1 MKKAITHLKKDPIL
15 KPLLERVTVEPT
27 TPSDDLYYNLLRAIV
42 FQQLSGKAATTIH
55 NRFLNLFDDGYPHP
69 ELLIE
74 MDTKTLR
81 SAGLSGQK
89 SGYVQNIANFFIE
102 EKLINKDLSHMSD
115 DELVD
120 YLVQIKGVGKWTVQ
134 MLLMFSMERQD
145 VLPLD
150 DLVIFQSI
158 QGMYGLEGT
167 KRELKKQMTEIAEA
181 WRPYRSVACRYLWR
195 WKDTVQ

>member
-1 MKKAITHLKKDPIL
+1 MKKAIKHLKKDPIL

-69 ELLIE
+69 ELLVE
-74 MDTKTLR
+74 MDRSTLR

-89 SGYVQNIANFFIE
+89 SGYVQNIANFFIAE
-102 EKLINKDLSHMSD
+102 NLINKDLSDKSD
-115 DELVD
+115 DELVE
-120 YLVQIKGVGKWTVQ
+120 YLTQIKGVGKWTVQ

-150 DLVIFQSI
+150 DLVIFQSM
-158 QGMYGLEGT
+158 QALYGLEGT

-195 WKDTVQ
+195 WKDS

>member
-1 MKKAITHLKKDPIL
+1 MKKAIAHLKKDPIL

-27 TPSDDLYYNLLRAIV
+27 TPSDDLYFNILRAIV

-74 MDTKTLR
+74 MDTRTLR

-102 EKLINKDLSHMSD
+102 ENLINKDLSDKSD

-120 YLVQIKGVGKWTVQ
+120 YLSQIKGVGKWTVQ

-158 QGMYGLEGT
+158 QGMYELEGT

-181 WRPYRSVACRYLWR
+181 WRPYRSVACRHLWR